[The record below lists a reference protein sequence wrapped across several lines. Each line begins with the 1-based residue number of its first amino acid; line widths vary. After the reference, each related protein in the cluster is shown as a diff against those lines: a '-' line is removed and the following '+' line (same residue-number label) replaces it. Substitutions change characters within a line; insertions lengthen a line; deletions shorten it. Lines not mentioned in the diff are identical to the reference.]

1 MRREEDLQTKNNIV
15 LLDAA
20 SRTQSD
26 QQHERKLEG
35 FVFKIT
41 PAKHAVFS
49 HLRLPL
55 HRAHVFYYQ
64 KLERPHHS

>member
-1 MRREEDLQTKNNIV
+1 MRREEDLQTKNNMV

-20 SRTQSD
+20 SRTQSG
-26 QQHERKLEG
+26 QHERKLEG

-41 PAKHAVFS
+41 PAKHAAFS

-55 HRAHVFYYQ
+55 HRGHVFYYQ